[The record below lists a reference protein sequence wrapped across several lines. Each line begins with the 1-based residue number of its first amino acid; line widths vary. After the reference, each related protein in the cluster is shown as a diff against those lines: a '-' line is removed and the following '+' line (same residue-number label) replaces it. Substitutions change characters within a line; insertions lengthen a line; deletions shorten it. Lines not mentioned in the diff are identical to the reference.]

1 MRFFTAAKKFQ
12 IPDSRFQISDS
23 TRSNFKLQTSNF
35 KLIFMFKEDLFKDK
49 VALVTGGG
57 SGIGLEIAKQL
68 LACGATVYIAGRK
81 QERLDKAL
89 LSLHAAG
96 KVRAFALDI
105 RETES
110 IGRLADMIEAQS
122 GRLDILINN
131 AGGQFPSPAEGIS
144 EKGWNAV
151 VNTNLNGTWFMTQ
164 EMAKRFFF
172 KQKEGSVVNIVLN
185 NFRGSPGMS
194 HSGAARAGVMNFT
207 KSLAVEWANRG
218 IVLNCVAPGI
228 IQSSGLENYPPE
240 LLAGV
245 AAKIP
250 MKRLGTCAEVAEL
263 TLFLAASKYITGET
277 VYVDGGN
284 RLWGDIWQIE

>member
-1 MRFFTAAKKFQ
+1 MKFVAK
-12 IPDSRFQISDS
+12 SAYS
-23 TRSNFKLQTSNF
+23 TFITYYSSLSK
-35 KLIFMFKEDLFKDK
+35 MFKNDLFKDK

-57 SGIGLEIAKQL
+57 TGIGLEITKQL
-68 LACGATVYIAGRK
+68 LDCGATVYIAGRK
-81 QERLDKAL
+81 QEKLEKAIL
-89 LSLHAAG
+89 TLHNPT
-96 KVRAFALDI
+96 KLRAFALDI

-110 IGRLADMIEAQS
+110 IRHLADMIEAQS
-122 GRLDILINN
+122 GRLDILVNN
-131 AGGQFPSPAEGIS
+131 AGGQFPSPAENIS
-144 EKGWNAV
+144 ENGWKAV

-172 KQKEGSVVNIVLN
+172 KQNEGSVVNIVLN
-185 NFRGSPGMS
+185 NYRGTPGMS
-194 HSGAARAGVMNFT
+194 HSAAARAGVMNLT
-207 KSLAVEWANRG
+207 KTLAVEWANRG

-245 AAKIP
+245 SAKIP

-284 RLWGDIWQIE
+284 RLWGDIWLIE

>member
-1 MRFFTAAKKFQ
+1 MF
-12 IPDSRFQISDS
+12 
-23 TRSNFKLQTSNF
+23 SN
-35 KLIFMFKEDLFKDK
+35 DLFKDK

-57 SGIGLEIAKQL
+57 SGIGLEIATQL

-89 LSLHAAG
+89 ISLHSPQKA
-96 KVRAFALDI
+96 RAFALDI

-110 IGRLADMIEAQS
+110 ISRLADMIEAQS

-151 VNTNLNGTWFMTQ
+151 VNTNMNGTWFMTQ

>member
-1 MRFFTAAKKFQ
+1 
-12 IPDSRFQISDS
+12 
-23 TRSNFKLQTSNF
+23 
-35 KLIFMFKEDLFKDK
+35 MFKENLFKDK

-81 QERLDKAL
+81 KEKLEKAML
-89 LSLHAAG
+89 TLHSAG

-105 RETES
+105 RETQS
-110 IGRLADMIEAQS
+110 ISHLADMIEAQS

-131 AGGQFPSPAEGIS
+131 AGGQFPSPAEDIS

-172 KQKEGSVVNIVLN
+172 KQNEGSIVNIVMN
-185 NFRGSPGMS
+185 NFSGTPGMS

-207 KSLAVEWANRG
+207 QSLAVEWANRG
-218 IVLNCVAPGI
+218 IVINCVAPGI
-228 IQSSGLENYPPE
+228 IQSSGLENYPPS
-240 LLAGV
+240 LLQGIS
-245 AAKIP
+245 AKIP

>member
-1 MRFFTAAKKFQ
+1 
-12 IPDSRFQISDS
+12 
-23 TRSNFKLQTSNF
+23 
-35 KLIFMFKEDLFKDK
+35 MFKEDLFKDK

-81 QERLDKAL
+81 QEKLEKAL
-89 LSLHAAG
+89 LSLHSVG

-105 RETES
+105 RETEH
-110 IGRLADMIEAQS
+110 IKHLADMIEVQS

-131 AGGQFPSPAEGIS
+131 AGGQFPSPAEDIS

-172 KQKEGSVVNIVLN
+172 KQNEGSIVNIVMN
-185 NFRGSPGMS
+185 NFSGTPGMT

-207 KSLAVEWANRG
+207 QSLAVEWANRG
-218 IVLNCVAPGI
+218 IVINCVAPGI
-228 IQSSGLENYPPE
+228 IQSSGLENYPPS
-240 LLAGV
+240 LLQGIS
-245 AAKIP
+245 AKIP

>member
-1 MRFFTAAKKFQ
+1 
-12 IPDSRFQISDS
+12 
-23 TRSNFKLQTSNF
+23 
-35 KLIFMFKEDLFKDK
+35 MFKNDLFKDK

-57 SGIGLEIAKQL
+57 TGIGLEITKQL
-68 LACGATVYIAGRK
+68 LDCDATVYIAGRK
-81 QERLDKAL
+81 KEKLEKAIL
-89 LSLHAAG
+89 TLHNPT
-96 KVRAFALDI
+96 KLRAFALDI

-110 IGRLADMIEAQS
+110 IRHLADMIEAQS
-122 GRLDILINN
+122 GRLDILVNN
-131 AGGQFPSPAEGIS
+131 AGGQFPSPAEAIS
-144 EKGWNAV
+144 ENGWKAV

-172 KQKEGSVVNIVLN
+172 KQNEGSVVNIVLN
-185 NFRGSPGMS
+185 NYRGTPGMS
-194 HSGAARAGVMNFT
+194 HSAAARAGVMNLT
-207 KSLAVEWANRG
+207 KTLAVEWANRG

-245 AAKIP
+245 SSKIP

-284 RLWGDIWQIE
+284 RLWGDIWLIE